1 MKDSIMAQVEFPNT
15 QVVFQLLLKLE
26 EATMLST
33 AVSQRFQNV
42 TALSN
47 EEKQTLED
55 LAQWGMLQLMY
66 DLNLEIK
73 SFLRLQEESNLAL
86 QQIKAITIRKRT
98 LEMQLR
104 NVHEE
109 IGKLGFFGAKQK
121 QELELKAN
129 QFAFEL
135 NDLNQKTNDLNRKL
149 ELPDDQLKELMEKV
163 NQNNDLVCLDCMAV
177 CFKKEAQLLLA
188 ELKQMNSQYFQNQ
201 PLSQVLQHGLM
212 WH

>member
-1 MKDSIMAQVEFPNT
+1 MAQVEFPNT
-15 QVVFQLLLKLE
+15 QVLFQLLLKLE

-42 TALSN
+42 SLLSS
-47 EEKQTLED
+47 EEKQALED
-55 LAQWGMLQLMY
+55 LAQWGMIQLMHE
-66 DLNLEIK
+66 LNLEIK

-149 ELPDDQLKELMEKV
+149 ELPDDQLKGLMEKI
-163 NQNNDLVCLDCMAV
+163 NQNDDLVCLDCMAIG
-177 CFKKEAQLLLA
+177 FKKEAQYLLA
-188 ELKQMNSQYFQNQ
+188 ELKQMNSTYFQNQ
-201 PLSQVLQHGLM
+201 PLSQVLQYGLM